1 MLRQLQSAIGSVPR
15 HFSKKSV
22 FAGRDAVVSMSTEFV
37 NGFIKHDLMTLA
49 AALAFY
55 TAFSLAP
62 LLLLILTVL
71 ALMGPHAE
79 ANFLN
84 EIAMVIGQDAAEA
97 VRIVVKSASSRPSIG
112 NFAGIVSLLTL
123 LFTASGVFAQMQ
135 ASLNLIW
142 DANVKSTASGWRSY
156 LKKRIFSM
164 GMVVALAFLAL
175 VSLVVSTALAAVLPN
190 GGAGWQFVNN
200 SVSILVFA
208 GLFGTLFKYLP
219 DVAIS
224 WHHVLFGG
232 FFTSVLFT
240 IGKWVI
246 GIYLGKSAIGSA
258 YGAAG
263 SLIVLLAWVYYS
275 SIIVFMGAEFTRV
288 VYSSEIK
295 RGAALNVHTSGM
307 VPNPEAE
314 DCTAADDSPAVSVK
328 LPAFSGASGAKI

>member
-1 MLRQLQSAIGSVPR
+1 MSGLSQILPKLSTKLNIAQHRRNMVSIG
-15 HFSKKSV
+15 
-22 FAGRDAVVSMSTEFV
+22 TEFTKSFV
-37 NGFIKHDLMTLA
+37 KHDLMTLA

-71 ALMGPHAE
+71 ALMGPGAE
-79 ANFLN
+79 SRFLN
-84 EIAMVIGQDAAEA
+84 EIAMVIGQDAAQA

-112 NFAGIVSLLTL
+112 TFAGVISLLTL
-123 LFTASGVFAQMQ
+123 LFTASGVFAQLQ

-142 DANVKSTASGWRSY
+142 EADVKSTSSGWLSY
-156 LKKRIFSM
+156 LKKRVFSM
-164 GMVVALAFLAL
+164 GMVVALAFMAL
-175 VSLVVSTALAAVLPN
+175 VSLVVSTGLTAVLPDT
-190 GGAGWQFVNN
+190 GAFWQAVNN
-200 SVSILVFA
+200 VVSLLVFA

-224 WHHVLFGG
+224 WRHVLTGG
-232 FFTSVLFT
+232 LFTSILFT
-240 IGKWVI
+240 IGKWAI

-288 VYSSEIK
+288 VYATEIK
-295 RGAALNVHTSGM
+295 RGAALNFH
-307 VPNPEAE
+307 A
-314 DCTAADDSPAVSVK
+314 TAAV
-328 LPAFSGASGAKI
+328 AFSDASGAKI